1 MDTLAIQLREINLQL
16 WEIEDKI
23 RVKESKNS
31 FDDEF
36 INLARSVYITNDKR
50 AKIKNQINM
59 KLKSKVF
66 EVKSYQEY

>member
-66 EVKSYQEY
+66 EVKSYEDY

>member
-16 WEIEDKI
+16 WEIEDQI